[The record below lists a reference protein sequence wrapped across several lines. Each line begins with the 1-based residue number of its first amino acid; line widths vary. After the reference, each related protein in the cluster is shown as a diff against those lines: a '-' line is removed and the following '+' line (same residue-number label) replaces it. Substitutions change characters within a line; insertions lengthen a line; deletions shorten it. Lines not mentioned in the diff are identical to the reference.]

1 MLGRAIAHLVEFST
15 RAAVAVVAVCL
26 VGGILL
32 GTYAVT
38 HLSVDTDTNHL
49 ISPELPWRKRE
60 AEFDRAFPQNV
71 DLLAVVIDGATPGQA
86 EDAATYLAQWMR
98 DRPQLYRTVRRPD
111 GGEFFTRNGL
121 LFLSVK
127 EVQDVADQL
136 IAAQPLLGSLAAD
149 PNLRGLFSAISLALQ
164 GVKNGE
170 IKLAA
175 LDAPLTALADPVE
188 AALTGR
194 PHHLSWESLFTGR
207 APQAQERRRFILV
220 QPNLD
225 YSALEPGAKAS
236 TALRTAAQEFGLT
249 PEHGVRVRLTGP
261 VALSDE
267 EFSTVAEGAGGAT
280 VMSFL
285 LVCVILFLALH
296 SWRIIVAILGTLL
309 VGLAATAA
317 FAAVAIG
324 SLNLISVAFAVL
336 FIGIAV
342 DFSIQFSVRYRDE
355 RYQVGE
361 LGRAISRAGHGIAGP
376 LTLAATTTAV
386 GFFSF
391 VPTAYSGV
399 SELGEI
405 AGTSMVIALILNFT
419 LLPAAL
425 KLLHPPGESEPV
437 GYHWAA
443 GIDTFLLRR
452 RRLVIA
458 LTGAVALICIVLLP
472 HWRFDFNPLNL
483 KDPKTESVATLFDL
497 MSDPSTTPYT
507 IDVLA
512 PSVAAADELAH
523 RVEALPDVAQV
534 VTISSYIP
542 EDQDEKLA
550 ILGDAELLLGP
561 TLSPPQSLP
570 PPDDATTLTTLATTA
585 HDLARAAGDNANLP
599 AARLARALDAAVKR
613 GAAILPDLRESI
625 VSGLPGRLRDLRLTL
640 SPQKVTMETLPADLR
655 RAWVT
660 EDGRSRL
667 EIFPKG
673 DPRDNVV
680 LERFVA
686 AVRALAPQATGTPV
700 TIQESG
706 STVVTA
712 FTRAGWIAI
721 VAITLLL
728 LAVLR
733 RSRDVVLVLVPL
745 FLAGLLT
752 AATSVMLDLPLN
764 YANIITLPL
773 LLGIGVAFDIYFVMR
788 WRAGMSRPLQ
798 SSTARA
804 VLFSALTTMTAF
816 GSLALSSHPG
826 TAEMG
831 RLLTISLAY
840 VLFCTLVVLPALQGP
855 VKRERAGDAPPV
867 SAKPAGQE

>member
-1 MLGRAIAHLVEFST
+1 MLGRAIARLVEIST
-15 RAAVAVVAVCL
+15 RAALAVVVIGI
-26 VGGILL
+26 VGGVLL

-38 HLSVDTDTNHL
+38 HLSVDTDTNDL
-49 ISPELPWRKRE
+49 ISPDLPWRKRE

-98 DRPQLYRTVRRPD
+98 DRPQLYKTVRRPD

-149 PNLRGLFSAISLALQ
+149 PSLRGLFSAISLALE
-164 GVKNGE
+164 GVKNGD
-170 IKLAA
+170 IKLSA

-188 AALTGR
+188 ASLAGR

-207 APQAQERRRFILV
+207 APQAQEMRRFILV

-225 YSALEPGAKAS
+225 YTALEPGAKAS
-236 TALRTAAQEFGLT
+236 SAIRTAAQEFGLT

-267 EFSTVAEGAGGAT
+267 EFSTVAQGAGGAT

-285 LVCVILFLALH
+285 LVCVILFLALR
-296 SWRIIVAILGTLL
+296 SWRIIVAIVGTLL

-361 LGRAISRAGHGIAGP
+361 LARAIRRAGHGIAGP

-399 SELGEI
+399 SELGLI
-405 AGTSMVIALILNFT
+405 AGTSMVIALFLNFT

-425 KLLHPPGESEPV
+425 RLLHPPGESEPV
-437 GYHWAA
+437 GYRWAS
-443 GIDTFLLRR
+443 GIDEFLLRR
-452 RRLVIA
+452 RRLVIF
-458 LTGAVALICIVLLP
+458 LTAAVAAFCAVLLP

-512 PSVAAADELAH
+512 ASVAAADELAH
-523 RVEALPDVAQV
+523 RIETLPEVTQV

-542 EDQDEKLA
+542 DDQDEKLA
-550 ILGDAELLLGP
+550 ILGDAELLLGS

-570 PPDDATTLTTLATTA
+570 PPDDAANLTALATCA
-585 HDLARAAGDNANLP
+585 RDLAEAAGNDASLP

-613 GAAILPDLRESI
+613 GATILPDLRESI

-640 SPQKVTMETLPADLR
+640 APEKVTMETLPGDLR
-655 RAWVT
+655 RAWAT

-686 AVRALAPQATGTPV
+686 AVRTLAPEATGSPV

-712 FTRAGWIAI
+712 FTRAGWIA
-721 VAITLLL
+721 VAAITLLL
-728 LAVLR
+728 LVVLR
-733 RSRDVVLVLVPL
+733 RLWDVVLVLIPL
-745 FLAGLLT
+745 CLAGLLT

-788 WRAGMSRPLQ
+788 WRAGMSGPLQ

-840 VLFCTLVVLPALQGP
+840 VLLCTLVVLPALQGP
-855 VKRERAGDAPPV
+855 VKR
-867 SAKPAGQE
+867 